1 MLEFIVGYSMGTK
14 GQARAASLARSMES
28 AQTGRHADRLEQLNG
43 KVENLSIIVR
53 ALWSMLEEQGMTPE
67 QLMDRIEKIHAEI
80 EHEKNDGIPEAVR
93 CNNCDS
99 MVARGLA
106 KCQICG
112 EAVRDNLPDPLA
124 I

>member
-14 GQARAASLARSMES
+14 GQARAASLAHSMES
-28 AQTGRHADRLEQLNG
+28 VQSGRNTDRIEQLSG
-43 KVENLSIIVR
+43 KVENLSVIVR
-53 ALWSMLEEQGMTPE
+53 ALWSLLEEQGMTGE

-93 CNNCDS
+93 CDNCDS
-99 MVARGLA
+99 MVARGLPN
-106 KCQICG
+106 CQICG
-112 EAVRDNLPDPLA
+112 ERVPENEPDPLA

>member
-28 AQTGRHADRLEQLNG
+28 AQSGRNTDRIEQLNS
-43 KVENLSIIVR
+43 KVENLSVIVR
-53 ALWSMLEEQGMTPE
+53 ALWSLLEEQGMTGE

-93 CNNCDS
+93 CDNCDS
-99 MVARGLA
+99 MVARGLPN
-106 KCQICG
+106 CQICG
-112 EAVRDNLPDPLA
+112 ERVRENEPDPLA

>member
-28 AQTGRHADRLEQLNG
+28 AQSGGHADRIEQLNG
-43 KVENLSIIVR
+43 KVENLGVIVR
-53 ALWSMLEEQGMTPE
+53 ALWSLLEEQGMTAE

-80 EHEKNDGIPEAVR
+80 QHEKNDGIPDAVR
-93 CNNCDS
+93 CDNCDS
-99 MVARGLA
+99 MVARGLNN
-106 KCQICG
+106 CQICG
-112 EAVRDNLPDPLA
+112 AQVRDNLPDPLA

>member
-28 AQTGRHADRLEQLNG
+28 AQSGRNNDRIEQLNG
-43 KVENLSIIVR
+43 KVENLSVIVR
-53 ALWSMLEEQGMTPE
+53 ALWSLLEEQGVTAD
-67 QLMDRIEKIHAEI
+67 QLMDRIESIHAEI
-80 EHEKNDGIPEAVR
+80 ERERNDGIPEAVP
-93 CNNCDS
+93 CHKCDS

-112 EAVRDNLPDPLA
+112 EQVRDNLPDPLA

>member
-14 GQARAASLARSMES
+14 GQARAASLARSMETS
-28 AQTGRHADRLEQLNG
+28 QSGRHTDRIEQLNG
-43 KVENLSIIVR
+43 KVENLSMIVR
-53 ALWSMLEEQGMTPE
+53 ALWSLLEEQGMTAD

-80 EHEKNDGIPEAVR
+80 EHEKNDGIPDAVR
-93 CNNCDS
+93 CDNCDS

-106 KCQICG
+106 NCQICG
-112 EAVRDNLPDPLA
+112 EQVRDNPPDPLA

>member
-28 AQTGRHADRLEQLNG
+28 AQSGRHTDRIGQLNS
-43 KVENLSIIVR
+43 KVENLSVIVR
-53 ALWSMLEEQGMTPE
+53 ALWSLLEDQGVTAD
-67 QLMDRIEKIHAEI
+67 QLMDRIEKIHGEI

-93 CNNCDS
+93 CDNCDS
-99 MVARGLA
+99 MVARGLSN
-106 KCQICG
+106 CQICG
-112 EAVRDNLPDPLA
+112 ERVRDNLPDPLA